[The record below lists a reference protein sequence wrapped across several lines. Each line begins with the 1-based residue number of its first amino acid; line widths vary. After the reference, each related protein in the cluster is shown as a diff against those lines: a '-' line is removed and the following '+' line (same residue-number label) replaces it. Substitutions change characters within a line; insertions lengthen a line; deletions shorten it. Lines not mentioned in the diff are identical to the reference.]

1 MTKLQHIFFA
11 CALALSMVPLSS
23 APAIADE
30 GASSSNSSSSGAGGN
45 AAGAA
50 VLTIGEDEGAPSE
63 VGQDDAK
70 ADQSAAQIDQ
80 ASGANATQ
88 TSSTETI
95 QTGDA
100 VGGKVRSASVPVLRG
115 TRSATTATLKPGG
128 VQTVNDPSLYLR
140 DAMESLA
147 GNRTNVTAFKQAGAA
162 EWAAAGS
169 PTSTNVAESGEPVYM
184 WYDNGTIYWYSEAD
198 TVYLNTNACWMFQ
211 GFTNLTDISGLTN
224 LDASLASDVD
234 RMFIN
239 CVSLTD
245 ISPIADWDTHNFT
258 NMRFMFGASAASSP
272 MALSDLSPLSNWDVS
287 NVTDMNSVFKFAP
300 SISDV
305 SPLANWDVR
314 NVTTFEQMFNMNGTT
329 SKLSDVSA
337 LAGWKPLSGGNFNK
351 MFQKTP
357 MTKSYLESTLFTA
370 MRGTWT
376 DPSTTSGTAGGGKF
390 TPYMKKTIVVT
401 KTWDDVNNDY
411 DTRPADGDALNL
423 RLSFDGSGLAPTY
436 DDPTNVPV
444 ANTEWTYSGNTWTA
458 KLTVY
463 TTNLITSFKVTE
475 DAVPAGYVDPGTVD
489 VDVTGI
495 GDGEAKMTNTLKTHS
510 ITVRKSV
517 TGDASDT
524 SKFFDFTFTSKKAD
538 GTTARTDTFN
548 IADSAYYTI
557 TSIPYGATYSVVEDD
572 YSTSQY
578 STSVSPSGDP
588 ATGTVDADK
597 DITFVNDRSKR
608 TITITKTWDDNNN
621 EMGQRPTTGF
631 NDVVLTTTTAGGA
644 TATYTTTAAGWTGP
658 GTSANTWTYTFAID
672 PAETVTGITESTVPA
687 GYTCTTSTVSD
698 SGYPAE
704 SGSASLTNAI
714 NRYAL
719 TVDKQV
725 TGNMGDKTRAFN
737 FTFTTNASGSF
748 DAVKTDSSGSQT
760 TSTIVAGDG
769 FTLKDGE
776 NLEIQGI
783 PHGANYSVT
792 EDDANA
798 NGYTTTTTG
807 APSGTM
813 NADKAA
819 TFINNRQA
827 VIPTGVAA
835 TSLSTPWRTGMLVC
849 ALATGAGLFM
859 LAWRMHRQ
867 RTKVLTSE

>member
-30 GASSSNSSSSGAGGN
+30 GASSSNPPSSGAGSN

-50 VLTIGEDEGAPSE
+50 VLTIGEDEGTPSE

-70 ADQSAAQIDQ
+70 ADQSAAQTDQ

-95 QTGDA
+95 QTGDV

-314 NVTTFEQMFNMNGTT
+314 NVNTFEQMFNMNGTT

-337 LAGWKPLSGGNFNK
+337 LAGWKPLSGENFNK

-495 GDGEAKMTNTLKTHS
+495 GDGEAKMTNTLQTCD

-517 TGDASDT
+517 TGDAADHN
-524 SKFFDFTFTSKKAD
+524 KPFHFTFTAAKAD
-538 GTTARTDTFN
+538 GTPIRNEGFSVRDGSYTTFAN
-548 IADSAYYTI
+548 
-557 TSIPYGATYSVVEDD
+557 IPYGATYSVVEDD
-572 YSTSQY
+572 YSSEQY
-578 STSVSPSGDP
+578 NTTTP
-588 ATGTVDADK
+588 ADAAGTLDGDK
-597 DITFVNDRSKR
+597 DLTFVNDRSKR
-608 TITITKTWDDNNN
+608 AITVTKTWEDSSD
-621 EMGQRPTTGF
+621 EMGIRPTVGF
-631 NDVVLTTTTAGGA
+631 DDVVLTTTTNGGA
-644 TATYTTTAAGWTGP
+644 TANYTTAAASWTVP
-658 GTSANTWTYTFAID
+658 GTSANTWTYTFMVD
-672 PAETVTGITESTVPA
+672 PAEKATAISEPNLPT
-687 GYTCTTSTVSD
+687 GYTCTTSSVSD
-698 SGYPAE
+698 SGWPAT
-704 SGSASLTNAI
+704 GTASLVNTLNAHT
-714 NRYAL
+714 L

-725 TGNMGDKTRAFN
+725 AGNMGDKTERFN
-737 FTFTTNASGSF
+737 FTVTFAKPDGSPYSPQTLPAEASG
-748 DAVKTDSSGSQT
+748 A
-760 TSTIVAGDG
+760 AGTYT
-769 FTLKDGE
+769 FALQHGE
-776 NLEIQGI
+776 NIAFTGLPEGV
-783 PHGANYSVT
+783 AYTVSET
-792 EDDANA
+792 ENSS
-798 NGYTTTTTG
+798 YTTTTIGDATTG
-807 APSGTM
+807 QMT
-813 NADKAA
+813 ADKHV
-819 TFINNRQA
+819 TFLNTRNG
-827 VIPTGVAA
+827 VVPTGMNTQAPQQQGLLLACGLVAGA
-835 TSLSTPWRTGMLVC
+835 WVTLTARRLRRRRIEV
-849 ALATGAGLFM
+849 LA
-859 LAWRMHRQ
+859 
-867 RTKVLTSE
+867 SE